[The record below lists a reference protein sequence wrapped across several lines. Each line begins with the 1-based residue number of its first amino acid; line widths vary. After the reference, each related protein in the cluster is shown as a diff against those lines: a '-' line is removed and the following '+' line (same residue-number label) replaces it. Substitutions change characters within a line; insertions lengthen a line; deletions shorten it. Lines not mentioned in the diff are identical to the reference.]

1 MTHLDATVVNVALA
15 SIRADF
21 GTSFATVQWVV
32 GGYLLAL
39 ALMLPLNAW
48 LVNRVG
54 AKRLYVICFAAFTFT
69 SLLCGAARSAEQL
82 IAARML
88 QGMAGG
94 LLTPM
99 SQMMLAQIAGP
110 HLARVAG
117 YMAVPIVMAP
127 VVGPVVAGAI
137 LKVAGWPW
145 LFYINL
151 PIGVLA
157 IALAIR
163 LLPADE
169 PARERRPFD
178 ALGFFLIS
186 PALVGM
192 LFGLD
197 RLPSAVGILSL
208 AAGIAL
214 LAVFVVHARRRKE
227 AALVDLRLFAN
238 RTFATATM
246 TQFLSNGAN
255 LAGQLL
261 LPLFLISGCGYSPVT
276 AGWMLAPIG
285 IGMLCVYPLQGMLTE
300 RFGFRM
306 VSAGGAILLTLST
319 LPVLWMA
326 HNAVVPAALLVALFL
341 RGIGQSAIGVPS
353 LAAAYAAI
361 PRESI
366 PLASTAA
373 NIAQRLGGPVGT
385 TLVAIVLSLTAMHG
399 AGPAAFFAA
408 LVALV
413 VLQLL
418 VLTSA
423 LRLPLR

>member
-21 GTSFATVQWVV
+21 GTSFATVQWVI

-48 LVNRVG
+48 LVSRVG
-54 AKRLYVICFAAFTFT
+54 AKRLYIICFAAFTAT

-88 QGMAGG
+88 QGIAGG

-127 VVGPVVAGAI
+127 VIGPVVAGAI
-137 LKVAGWPW
+137 LKIAGWPW
-145 LFYINL
+145 LFYINV
-151 PIGVLA
+151 PIGIAA

-169 PARERRPFD
+169 AARERRPFD
-178 ALGFFLIS
+178 MLGFILIS
-186 PALVGM
+186 PGLVGV

-197 RLPSAVGILSL
+197 RLPSVAGIVSL

-214 LAVFVVHARRRKE
+214 LAGFVVHALHRKE

-285 IGMLCVYPLQGMLTE
+285 IGMLCVYPLQGTLTD
-300 RFGFRM
+300 RFGYRA
-306 VSAGGAILLTLST
+306 VSAGGAVLLTLST
-319 LPVLWMA
+319 LPVLWMTR
-326 HNAVVPAALLVALFL
+326 NPLLPVVLVGALFA
-341 RGIGQSAIGVPS
+341 RGVGQSAIGVPS
-353 LAAAYAAI
+353 LAAAYTAI
-361 PRESI
+361 PREAI

-373 NIAQRLGGPVGT
+373 NIAQRLGGPTAT
-385 TLVAIVLSLTAMHG
+385 TLMAIVLSFTAAYG

-413 VLQLL
+413 ALQLL
-418 VLTSA
+418 VFTSA
-423 LRLPLR
+423 MRLPVR